1 MSSRSEVAGRL
12 ASVVAA
18 LDGWSTSADRIC
30 EATRL
35 VAGADGAAVSLA
47 QPDGGLERVS
57 LSSAGHGAARLE
69 EIQDAFGEGPAF
81 DALLGDVAVDVSS
94 VEMVSR
100 WPLFAGSVIRDV
112 HVVRVCAVP
121 MHGGADVLGVLTLIL
136 AHAGPFAFGRRELA
150 FLADAA
156 ASALSARSPADHLV
170 TQLAWDGRSAVNRAT
185 GMVMAQLAIPAVDAL
200 ALMRAHAYAIDAT
213 LQDVARQVLQRT
225 LVFRPP
231 DRP

>member
-1 MSSRSEVAGRL
+1 MF
-12 ASVVAA
+12 
-18 LDGWSTSADRIC
+18 
-30 EATRL
+30 
-35 VAGADGAAVSLA
+35 AAVAPSSPVAFVVLLFCFVLVLAFEFSNGFHDTANAVATVIYTHSLKPVPA
-47 QPDGGLERVS
+47 VV
-57 LSSAGHGAARLE
+57 LSGTLNFLGVM
-69 EIQDAFGEGPAF
+69 
-81 DALLGDVAVDVSS
+81 LGDVAVDVSS

-121 MHGGADVLGVLTLIL
+121 MHGGADVLGVLTLSL